1 MDSADRGRPWPCES
15 YAAAT
20 KPWDRRRR
28 SPGSVA
34 QRKSLSCP
42 GPYDRSPRT
51 NRRGE
56 PGSCEKWF
64 PPSPNTGTH
73 RRHILPP
80 ADSPYS
86 LDCDPH
92 SGDTGNRSAS
102 ARWPGSAHT
111 GHGRRSAREIPLPS
125 GFVSFSTASSFSWPI
140 LYRLLFAW
148 SSLIFIS
155 LDNRQRSTPNCADQ
169 ITVRPP
175 CGQPR
180 FQSLELL
187 PQWVR
192 RNALELLDQ
201 AVDAE
206 LRVYFHQPMPIGRA

>member
-64 PPSPNTGTH
+64 PRSPNTGTH

-111 GHGRRSAREIPLPS
+111 GHRRRSAREIPLPS

-140 LYRLLFAW
+140 LYRLLFA
-148 SSLIFIS
+148 
-155 LDNRQRSTPNCADQ
+155 
-169 ITVRPP
+169 
-175 CGQPR
+175 
-180 FQSLELL
+180 
-187 PQWVR
+187 
-192 RNALELLDQ
+192 
-201 AVDAE
+201 
-206 LRVYFHQPMPIGRA
+206 